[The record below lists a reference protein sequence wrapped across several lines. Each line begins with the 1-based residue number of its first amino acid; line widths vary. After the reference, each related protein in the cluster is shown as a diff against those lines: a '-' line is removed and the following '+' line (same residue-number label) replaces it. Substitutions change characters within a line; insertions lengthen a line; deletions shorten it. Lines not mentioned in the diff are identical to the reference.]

1 MTGGHHHHG
10 APVALAPAKETPAWK
25 LLATLAVAGAAAGL
39 LVVSV
44 YRVTLPAIQ
53 RYASLKVDG
62 AVREVLKAPVRWDTL
77 YLMKGVL
84 VATPPADADKRE
96 LTKAFVG
103 FDQGGNRIGVA
114 ITADGPGFQ
123 ETMSLMIGFDPATGA
138 LTGIKVLEEKETP
151 GLGDKIENDPSF
163 LAQFTGRIAPVV
175 GIRTKAGDGTSQV
188 QTITGATISSR
199 AVIRIVNAAIAR
211 WRPMVQEY
219 DKGGAR

>member
-10 APVALAPAKETPAWK
+10 APAALEPARETPAWK

-53 RYASLKVDG
+53 KYAGQKVEG
-62 AVREVLKAPVRWDTL
+62 AVREVLKSPARWDTL

-84 VATPPADADKRE
+84 VATPPAAADKRE

-103 FDQGGNRIGVA
+103 FDDGGHRIGVA

-123 ETMSLMIGFDPATGA
+123 ETMSLMIGFDPGTGA
-138 LTGIKVLEEKETP
+138 LTGIKVLVDTETP

-163 LAQFTGRIAPVV
+163 LAQFAGRIAPVAGV
-175 GIRTKAGDGTSQV
+175 RTKPRDGTSEV

-199 AVIRIVNAAIAR
+199 AVIRIVDAAIAR
-211 WRPMVQEY
+211 WRPMVLDY